1 MSARKVK
8 RGAGAKGGDGPAA
21 APHAAPSSAPPSTP
35 PAAPHVAP
43 AAAQGRGG
51 LRRVAITGMGTVNAL
66 GRNVPD
72 TLTAMREARCGI
84 GELEFQDVDRLSVRI
99 GAQVRDWDPE
109 AYFNRQQISLYD
121 KFTQFTMIAAKE
133 AVAQSGLS
141 FHGELGLC
149 SGVILGTAG
158 GGLNTWD
165 ENYRIVYEEG
175 KNRVHPFVV
184 PKLMNNA
191 AASHVSME
199 FGLRGPAFT
208 VATACASSNHAMGL
222 AFQMV
227 RSGAARVMLA
237 GGSEAMLCF
246 GGVKAWEGLRVMSRD
261 ACRPFSANRN
271 GMVQGE
277 GAGVFVF
284 EDWDHATARG
294 AEIFAEVVGFAMS
307 ADAQDIVMPSA
318 IGAERAIAGAMVDAG
333 LNPSDIGYINAHG
346 TGTAA
351 NDKTECAAVAH
362 AFGHHADRLMLS
374 STKSMH
380 GHLIGGTGAVELLA
394 CVMALRDGI
403 IAPTIGYEE
412 PDPECALDVV
422 PNVAREARVEAVLSN
437 AFAFGG
443 LNAVIALRRV

>member
-1 MSARKVK
+1 M
-8 RGAGAKGGDGPAA
+8 
-21 APHAAPSSAPPSTP
+21 H
-35 PAAPHVAP
+35 
-43 AAAQGRGG
+43 
-51 LRRVAITGMGTVNAL
+51 RVVITGAGTVNAL
-66 GRNVPD
+66 GLNVRD
-72 TLTAMREARCGI
+72 TMTAMAEGRCGI
-84 GELEFQDVDRLSVRI
+84 TDLDFQDVERLSIRI
-99 GAQVRDWDPE
+99 GGQVHGWKPE
-109 AYFNRQQISLYD
+109 ANFNRQQIVLYD
-121 KFTQFTMIAAKE
+121 KYTQFTLIAAKE
-133 AVAQSGLS
+133 AVAQSGLNFAGS
-141 FHGELGLC
+141 LGLA
-149 SGVILGTAG
+149 SGVVLGTAG
-158 GGLNTWD
+158 GGVNTWD
-165 ENYRIVYEEG
+165 ENYRAVYEEG

-199 FGLRGPAFT
+199 FGLRG
-208 VATACASSNHAMGL
+208 TACASSNHAMGL

-227 RSGAARVMLA
+227 RSGMCKVMVT
-237 GGSEAMLCF
+237 GGSESMLCF

-277 GAGVFVF
+277 GAGIFVF
-284 EDWDHATARG
+284 EEYEHARARG
-294 AEIFAEVVGFAMS
+294 AEILAEVAGFAMTS
-307 ADAQDIVMPSA
+307 DASDIVMPSA
-318 IGAERAIAGAMVDAG
+318 QGAERAITGALKDAG
-333 LNPSDIGYINAHG
+333 LNPEDVGYINAHG

-362 AFGHHADRLMLS
+362 AFGPQADQLMIS

-394 CVMALRDGI
+394 CVMALRDGV

-422 PNVAREARVEAVLSN
+422 PNVARQAKVTAVLSN

-443 LNAVIALRRV
+443 LNAVIALRKA